1 MTTPTSRTGA
11 MPANS
16 ARQAGFTLVE
26 ISLVILLFGI
36 SVVLVIPNLF
46 RAGSGMDDYTR
57 FSLWTEVIL
66 ERAAFRRE
74 VVLLEIEPE
83 ERTFKLVQPRRIMPD
98 AEALA
103 SGEAGPVGDGGETAT
118 LDELQDPYVPSSFEW
133 PAGIRLIDV
142 QAPDGTRFRD
152 EKLLVVVYP
161 SGWIDP
167 FTIHLQDEDGD
178 ERTGMVN
185 PVTGKVQW
193 LEGYR
198 ERVRTGEGE

>member
-16 ARQAGFTLVE
+16 VRQAGFTLVE
-26 ISLVILLFGI
+26 LSLVILLFGI
-36 SVVLVIPNLF
+36 SVMLVIPNLF
-46 RAGSGMDDYTR
+46 RAGSSMDDYTR

-74 VVLLEIEPE
+74 VILLEIQPK
-83 ERTFKLVQPRRIMPD
+83 ERTFKLVQPRRLMPD

-103 SGEAGPVGDGGETAT
+103 NGEASPVGDAGETVT
-118 LDELQDPYVPSSFEW
+118 LEELQDPYVPPSFEW
-133 PAGIRLIDV
+133 PAGVRLIDV
-142 QAPDGTRFRD
+142 QAPDGTRYRD
-152 EKLLVVVYP
+152 EKLLAVVYP

-167 FTIHLQDEDGD
+167 FTIHLQDEDGA

-185 PVTGKVQW
+185 PVTGKVRW
-193 LEGYR
+193 IEGYR
-198 ERVRTGEGE
+198 ERVRTSEGE